1 MQTTHLLLLDVGNT
15 NTKAGLAGPG
25 PAGFP
30 GPGMAGRVLLGSY
43 SLPTDP
49 ASTADSLG
57 LDLTALARHA
67 GVAPGQVEA
76 VVVSSVA
83 PSQDGKLR
91 EAAARFFG
99 CAALFVPRDLPL
111 PLENRYARPQEV
123 GADRLATAFAARRL
137 VPEGDLIVIDFGT
150 ATTFDVVSGN
160 AYLGGLIGPGVLS
173 SARALATGTAKL
185 PQISLEVAGPDI
197 EVGRSTS
204 ASLNQGLVHGFAA
217 MAEGLVAR
225 LSRTLAGP
233 ATVIATGGFAPA
245 LSRVTD
251 CFHRVEPDLLLN
263 GLLLAYGRKG

>member
-1 MQTTHLLLLDVGNT
+1 MRKSHLLLLDVGNT
-15 NTKAGLAGPG
+15 NTKVGLAGP
-25 PAGFP
+25 AQD
-30 GPGMAGRVLLGSY
+30 GRGLLAAY

-49 ASTADSLG
+49 AATADSLG
-57 LDLTALARHA
+57 LDLTALVRHA
-67 GVAPGQVEA
+67 GVEPGQVEA
-76 VVVSSVA
+76 LAVSSVA

-91 EAAARFFG
+91 DAARRFFG
-99 CAALFVPRDLPL
+99 CAALFAPEDLPL

-123 GADRLATAFAARRL
+123 GADRLVTAFAAREL

-150 ATTFDVVSGN
+150 ATTFDVVSGD

-185 PQISLEVAGPDI
+185 PQISLEAAGPDI
-197 EVGRSTS
+197 AVGRSTS

-225 LSRTLAGP
+225 LNRTLDRPP

-245 LSRVTD
+245 LARVTD